1 MATLPPVLFNPIE
14 KIQFTELLQTLDPN
28 YLPYIL
34 STGCGIDSLSR
45 LIKYIENLIGVHAVV
60 GGELIETCRLMQS
73 IYLHHTSHPK
83 MRSVANLILLQ
94 ANIRNHK
101 YLLKG
106 IKKN

>member
-14 KIQFTELLQTLDPN
+14 KSQFTELLQTLDPN
-28 YLPYIL
+28 SLPYIL

-60 GGELIETCRLMQS
+60 GGELVETRRLMQS

-83 MRSVANLILLQ
+83 MRSVANLIMLQ

-106 IKKN
+106 IKKS